1 MSSDQNINGEYWI
14 TNTGKILDANNGK
27 NHIYWACVHAIS
39 LIYKAVHNDPVAE
52 ALFQE
57 LGGSAEDWGDDAIAF
72 KEALLNASDALSR
85 QPKYA
90 ELAELYED
98 FTQCLLRAGVA
109 QEAMDALWSQDVD
122 PRLWVMSAYGWIAV
136 RPDCIV
142 LNGLSDSKVRLL
154 RDGLWDIVMSE
165 DLQAYGL
172 EFTIINNSTETRYE
186 VTFESL
192 NDGLVSTLHQVPRGT
207 AAALPG
213 R

>member
-1 MSSDQNINGEYWI
+1 MLSDQNISGEYWI
-14 TNTGKILDANNGK
+14 TNTGKILDADDGQ

-39 LIYKAVHNDPVAE
+39 LIYDAVHNDPVAE
-52 ALFQE
+52 ALFE
-57 LGGSAEDWGDDAIAF
+57 GLGVSAEHWEDDAIGF
-72 KEALLNASDALSR
+72 REALLNTSDTMSR

-90 ELAELYED
+90 ELYED
-98 FTQCLLRAGVA
+98 FEQCLLRAGVT
-109 QEAMDALWSQDVD
+109 QETMDALWLPDVD

-142 LNGLSDSKVRLL
+142 LSGLSDSRVRLL

-165 DLQAYGL
+165 GLQAYGL

-192 NDGLVSTLHQVPRGT
+192 NDGLISTLHQVPRGT